1 MPVSIIISNVESRI
15 AGFLPDNVQD
25 ELYNALSYTLEGIEY
40 SPLCRNKV
48 WNVKEKKFDF
58 IIPKWDGVTRLYK
71 PKRGQTFYTGLLSTV
86 IDVLTKNKVDFV
98 KTDMRERPAI
108 NMSNLVFTPQ
118 PGYLEREYQQKC
130 INAAYSHT
138 RGILKV
144 ATGGGKTVIM
154 TELISRIKTGP
165 FMFYVLT
172 KDLMNQAHDVL
183 SRFLNVP
190 IGRIG
195 DGECDIQM
203 LNVCTIQTAVRAINL
218 DNKAFKISDYQFD
231 EEDAEA
237 WKKSDVTSVE
247 KMQAIRSL
255 ISSAKGI
262 YMDECHHASATTVRD
277 VLSASPMA
285 YWRYGGS
292 ATPIREDG
300 AEMMIQALFG
310 KNIVDINASWLIK
323 HGYLCTPYI
332 IFEPIK
338 HDLKLHS
345 WKAIYKYCVAGNQEF
360 NAHIADTAKYLMAQ
374 GLITLI
380 LVQQKIQ
387 GKAIQEAIPN
397 IPFITGDTP
406 SKKRKEAIEALRSKN
421 IPCLICTTLADEG
434 LDIPCLDIVLM
445 AGGGASA
452 TRVNQR
458 IGRTLRIDPKD
469 PNHRNKSVVVYY
481 EHDAKYL
488 DKHAKKARKI
498 IKSEPLFNILS
509 SAGPLRICDEIGTI
523 MNVAVRNKSLFS

>member
-58 IIPKWDGVTRLYK
+58 VIPKWDGVTRLYK

-86 IDVLTKNKVDFV
+86 IDVLAKNKVDFV

-108 NMSNLVFTPQ
+108 NMPSLVFTPQ
-118 PGYLEREYQQKC
+118 PGYIEREYQQRC

-138 RGILKV
+138 RGILKM
-144 ATGGGKTVIM
+144 ATGSGKTVVG
-154 TELISRIKTGP
+154 TELIARIKTGP

-172 KDLMNQAHDVL
+172 KDLLDQAYRTL
-183 SRFLNVP
+183 SQYLNEP

-195 DGECDIQM
+195 GGECDIKM
-203 LNVCTIQTAVRAINL
+203 INVCTIQTAVRAINL

-231 EEDAEA
+231 DEDSET
-237 WKKSDVTSVE
+237 WKQENVTSIE
-247 KMQAIRSL
+247 RMQQIKSVINA
-255 ISSAKGI
+255 AKGI
-262 YMDECHHASATTVRD
+262 FFDECHHASANTCRD
-277 VLSASPMA
+277 VICASPMA
-285 YWRYGGS
+285 YWKFGCSG
-292 ATPIREDG
+292 TPYREDG
-300 AEMMIQALFG
+300 AEIMLQALFG
-310 KNIVDINASWLIK
+310 KNIVDINASWLIE

-332 IFEPIK
+332 IFEPVNHTI
-338 HDLKLHS
+338 KLHS
-345 WKAIYKYCVAGNQEF
+345 WKAIYKHCVAGNDEF
-360 NAHIADTAKYLMAQ
+360 NAHVADTAKYLIGQ
-374 GLITLI
+374 GLSTLI

-387 GKAIQEAIPN
+387 GRYIQSLLN
-397 IPFITGDTP
+397 DVPFVTSDTP
-406 SKKRKEAIEALRSKN
+406 TKQRRETLDSFRAKKT
-421 IPCLICTTLADEG
+421 ICMIATTLCDEG
-434 LDIPCLDIVLM
+434 IDIPCLDIVLM

-452 TRVNQR
+452 TRVHQR
-458 IGRTLRIDPKD
+458 IGRSLRINPYVSSRRD
-469 PNHRNKSVVVYY
+469 KSVVVYY

-498 IKSEPLFNILS
+498 IKEEPLFNILS

-523 MNVAVRNKSLFS
+523 MNVGVRNKSLFS